1 MKYAV
6 LLLALMF
13 AGVAT
18 PSMAQKAKPKTQAPQ
33 KLTFEF
39 EGETIEVAN
48 KDFTNVMNWWDAI
61 KACKKLGNGWRL
73 PSIDELRVIYKQL
86 HTEGMGD
93 LSTHNT
99 DWSSSTFS
107 GIAKGAETYSAYDAW
122 DFSFEDAKNDYP
134 NYKENALHVR
144 AVRTLP
150 SLAQK
155 VKPKPLSQA
164 HKTAN
169 YGVECY
175 AVTTREECE
184 KCEAMGEY
192 GEVSTPIITCSK
204 CENV

>member
-73 PSIDELRVIYKQL
+73 PSIDELGAMYEQL
-86 HTEGMGD
+86 HKQDKGNFKNEWY
-93 LSTHNT
+93 
-99 DWSSSTFS
+99 WSSSTSGRTTWGGNNDEQALCKAFS
-107 GIAKGAETYSAYDAW
+107 DGSI
-122 DFSFEDAKNDYP
+122 FSFDYDGGG
-134 NYKENALHVR
+134 NYSGHFIKHKIFVR

-150 SLAQK
+150 
-155 VKPKPLSQA
+155 
-164 HKTAN
+164 
-169 YGVECY
+169 
-175 AVTTREECE
+175 
-184 KCEAMGEY
+184 
-192 GEVSTPIITCSK
+192 
-204 CENV
+204 